1 MLPLELGRLISAL
14 NSIPLPPPF
23 TRRPR
28 IAYGSSNVHDAND
41 PVPACGIDG
50 LYKFL
55 VFPSAMPTRTSSV
68 SFEPLLPLLTCLF
81 KPFFILR
88 FYDLTVTPRELWQ
101 VPDVSRTAVIGRR
114 FVGFVELMGWFLV
127 G

>member
-1 MLPLELGRLISAL
+1 MLPELERLISAFY
-14 NSIPLPPPF
+14 SPLSPPF

-41 PVPACGIDG
+41 PAPACGIDG
-50 LYKFL
+50 FYEFL
-55 VFPSAMPTRTSSV
+55 VLPSAMPTKTSSV

-81 KPFFILR
+81 APFSILHL
-88 FYDLTVTPRELWQ
+88 YDLTVTPRELWQ
-101 VPDVSRTAVIGRR
+101 VPDVSRTVVLGWW
-114 FVGFVELMGWFLV
+114 FVGFVELMGWCLV